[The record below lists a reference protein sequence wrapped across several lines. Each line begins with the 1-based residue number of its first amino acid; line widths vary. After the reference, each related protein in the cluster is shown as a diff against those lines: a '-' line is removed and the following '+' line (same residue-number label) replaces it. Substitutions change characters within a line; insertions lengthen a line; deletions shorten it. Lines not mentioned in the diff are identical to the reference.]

1 MSGRFGFIVLSAV
14 IAVSGCRKA
23 APEVDLSAEQ
33 PRVTLLQV
41 ERDPADVRT
50 AIVAGLQG
58 KGWVTE
64 SENGPEIIGRL
75 SHKGATVRVSIVY
88 DATRFTMK
96 GLEAT
101 NADRKYEGWLNGL
114 EQDIAKRLRP
124 GTPAPVAAPTPV
136 GATPAPTLVVFDR
149 EQRFENVKGAVQRAL
164 SSHSWVLEADD
175 ASGLL
180 ARLNHKK
187 GLVRIRITSTT
198 QQATITYVS
207 SEGLAIDSATGISDE
222 YEKWMRNLVEAIRN
236 NTR

>member
-1 MSGRFGFIVLSAV
+1 MSGRLVSLMVALFIVS
-14 IAVSGCRKA
+14 VSGCRKA
-23 APEVDLSAEQ
+23 APEIDLSAEQ

-41 ERDPADVRT
+41 QRDPAEVRQ
-50 AIVAGLQG
+50 AIIASLQG

-114 EQDIAKRLRP
+114 EQDIAKRLR
-124 GTPAPVAAPTPV
+124 TPAVVPAAAPVVT
-136 GATPAPTLVVFDR
+136 ATPAPTLVVFDR
-149 EQRFENVKGAVQRAL
+149 EQKIENVKGAIQRAL
-164 SSHSWVLEADD
+164 SAHSWVLEADQPT
-175 ASGLL
+175 GLV
-180 ARLNHKK
+180 ARLNHRK
-187 GLVRIRITSTT
+187 GLLRVRITSTT
-198 QQATITYVS
+198 QQATIIYEN
-207 SEGLAIDSATGISDE
+207 SEGIAFDPQTGVSDD
-222 YEKWMRNLVEAIRN
+222 YEKWMRNLVEAIRA